1 MRRIT
6 LCLGLGLVLVAGC
19 RGGIGNLFSAHAKE
33 AASAGSVSL
42 SPESL
47 AVTLAGLKGAQLS
60 PATADF
66 VANLWINYHLFALA
80 VADGKIATDS
90 AAVAEVMWPEMT
102 ERLAGEWHDSVVAH
116 HTNFTDKSVDS
127 AYVSTDT
134 QALRLVQH
142 ILIRVPAN
150 APDTARARALRT
162 ITTAAAQV
170 RAGANFGALA
180 MKLSGDPASAKDSG
194 YMDPAPRGAYV
205 TSFDSAAWVLAPGA
219 VSGIVTTPYG
229 YHIVRR
235 PPVAEVRGRFLDFL
249 GRRAGLMLDQMY
261 FDSLAKA
268 KHLKVAS
275 KAPIKLRELLTD
287 PESYRHSSAPFAT
300 YDGGKL
306 AGKEMVRWVNVLPP
320 QIASGLGQATDSQI
334 SGFISRVA
342 ENVLFVED
350 AKAHGIKVS
359 AADQELMRNAYV
371 AGLDTLRAKM
381 GLGADISNPATPLAD
396 REKAAALKVDQ
407 FLAYGFGA
415 RVGMTPIPA
424 PMVDYLRDRFAS
436 RVDPQGTARAVELA
450 LSLKAAKEMTED
462 SAARAHRGAGAPAPT
477 PGTISPVAP
486 PMPPT
491 SNKQK

>member
-33 AASAGSVSL
+33 AASAGPISL

-102 ERLAGEWHDSVVAH
+102 ERLAGEWHDSVVAR

-127 AYVSTDT
+127 AYASTDS

-142 ILIRVPAN
+142 ILIRLPAN
-150 APDTARARALRT
+150 APDSARARAQKA
-162 ITTAAAQV
+162 IADAAAKV

-180 MKLSGDPASAKDSG
+180 LKLSGDPGSAKDSG

-205 TSFDSAAWVLAPGA
+205 TSFDSAAWALAPGA

-229 YHIVRR
+229 FHLVRR

-249 GRRAGLMLDQMY
+249 DRRAGLMLDQMY

-275 KAPIKLRELLTD
+275 KAPLKLRELLTD
-287 PESYRHSSAPFAT
+287 PEAYRHSGTSFAS
-300 YDGGKL
+300 YDGGDL
-306 AGKEMVRWVNVLPP
+306 EGKEMVRWVNVLPP
-320 QIASGLGQATDSQI
+320 QIAAGLGQATDSQI

-342 ENVLFVED
+342 ENVLFVKD
-350 AKAHGIKVS
+350 AQSHGIKVS
-359 AADQELMRNAYV
+359 AADQETMRQAYI

-381 GLGADISNPATPLAD
+381 GLGADISNPATPLGD
-396 REKAAALKVDQ
+396 RETAAALKVDQ
-407 FLAYGFGA
+407 FLAYGLGA

-424 PMVDYLRDRFAS
+424 PMVDYLRDRFPS
-436 RVDPQGTARAVELA
+436 HVDQQGTARAVELA
-450 LSLKAAKEMTED
+450 LSLKAKTEMAED
-462 SAARAHRGAGAPAPT
+462 SAARARGRGPMPT
-477 PGTISPVAP
+477 PGAGTTAP
-486 PMPPT
+486 AAAPT
-491 SNKQK
+491 LSAPAKK